1 MPSSTTSVQR
11 QSISQH
17 VWSDTPTDSAGD
29 DLDDF
34 PRRWAGD
41 YVPLAA
47 GTSRLTHSSVIA
59 YDLMLEDH
67 QHQVR
72 GGALLAVATRS
83 NILLYQSAR
92 GERVFRFIKVRVSET
107 YNGLLNRRLLS
118 GHRIS
123 ILRWHHAV

>member
-1 MPSSTTSVQR
+1 MPGLATSVQQ
-11 QSISQH
+11 QSTSRH
-17 VWSDTPTDSAGD
+17 VRSDSSTDSAGD
-29 DLDDF
+29 DVDDL

-47 GTSRLTHSSVIA
+47 GASRLTHSSVIA

-72 GGALLAVATRS
+72 GGALLAVATKT

-92 GERVFRFIKVRVSET
+92 GERVFRFIKVRP
-107 YNGLLNRRLLS
+107 
-118 GHRIS
+118 
-123 ILRWHHAV
+123 